1 MLASSLVAQE
11 DVTPTPGLATSPA
24 ASIDCT
30 LGLELPSIQSL
41 GKACVEKQNQ
51 RGLSEGYTVPLF
63 FLETP
68 TFIYPWIKRDHPKK
82 KEFLADPSWKKF
94 ACWPPLHDA
103 VIHSLTKPLVLRP
116 QSSPVRCM
124 RYLLQVRA
132 CKRGSSPD
140 FTPGSLL

>member
-1 MLASSLVAQE
+1 MLFQLKHVLASSLVVQE
-11 DVTPTPGLATSPA
+11 DVTPTPGLATSLA

-68 TFIYPWIKRDHPKK
+68 TFIYPWIKRYHPKK
-82 KEFLADPSWKKF
+82 KKKGIPGWPLMEEICLLASF
-94 ACWPPLHDA
+94 AWCCNTQPYKAPCSPTAVFTRPLYA
-103 VIHSLTKPLVLRP
+103 VPAAGKG
-116 QSSPVRCM
+116 
-124 RYLLQVRA
+124 LQE
-132 CKRGSSPD
+132 G
-140 FTPGSLL
+140 